1 MNQPLKSMVSPLT
14 AKNKQKEPVADY
26 ILIVDDEAD
35 IRTSLAGILE
45 DENYTVK
52 TAASGPEALEIITQQ
67 VPRLVL
73 LDIWMEGM
81 DGLEVLSRLKRRV
94 PDLPVIMISGH
105 GTIETAVQATQK
117 GAYDFIEKPPQVDR
131 LLLTVSRAVRE
142 AQLRKENFLL
152 RSRSGDVQEL
162 LGVSSEIATVRQT
175 VKQVAQGESRVMV
188 SGEAG
193 SGKEVVARLI
203 HKSSRR
209 MHNSF
214 VSLSPAAVTEQTF
227 EMALASM
234 VAQAKGGTLFLD
246 EIADL
251 TAPMQARLLKF
262 LQEGLIPDPQTGMPT
277 EADVRVM
284 SSTTQDIKKWVD
296 DGKFRADLFYRLS
309 VVPIEVPP
317 LRTRS
322 MDIPSLAQH
331 FLKVLSPD
339 AASMPRIAPATM
351 AVLTSYNW
359 PGNVRQLRNLTEWLI
374 IMHPGKM
381 VVPDMLPPELT
392 KGDTI
397 DANVMESAVSMPLR
411 QARELFEK
419 NYLSSQLTRFSG
431 NVSRTADFVG
441 MERSA
446 LHRKLKSLGV
456 DARMEMH

>member
-14 AKNKQKEPVADY
+14 LKKKEPTVQPDY
-26 ILIVDDEAD
+26 ILVVDDEAD
-35 IRTSLAGILE
+35 IRTSLSGILE
-45 DENYTVK
+45 DEGYQVK
-52 TAASGPEALEIITQQ
+52 TAASGQEALDIVTEAA
-67 VPRLVL
+67 PKLVL

-81 DGLEVLSRLKRRV
+81 DGLEVLSRLKRRI

-152 RSRSGDVQEL
+152 RSRGGDVQEL

-175 VKQVAQGESRVMV
+175 IKQVAQGESRVMV
-188 SGEAG
+188 LGEAG

-203 HKSSRR
+203 HKASRR
-209 MHNSF
+209 MQNAF

-227 EMALASM
+227 EMALSSM
-234 VAQAKGGTLFLD
+234 VARAKGGTLFLD
-246 EIADL
+246 EVADL
-251 TAPMQARLLKF
+251 SQPMQARLLKF

-277 EADVRVM
+277 QADVRIM
-284 SSTTQDIKKWVD
+284 SASTKDVKKMVD
-296 DGKFRADLFYRLS
+296 DGKFRADLYYRLS
-309 VVPIEVPP
+309 VVPIEVPA

-322 MDIPSLAQH
+322 MDIPSLTQH
-331 FLKVLSPD
+331 FLKVLAPD
-339 AASMPRIAPATM
+339 AASSPRIAPAAM

-359 PGNVRQLRNLTEWLI
+359 PGNVRQLRNLVEWLI
-374 IMHPGKM
+374 IMQPGKM

-392 KGDTI
+392 KGDSI
-397 DANVMESAVSMPLR
+397 DANVMEEAVSMPLR

-419 NYLSSQLTRFSG
+419 NYLSSQLSRFSG

-456 DARMEMH
+456 DARVEIQ